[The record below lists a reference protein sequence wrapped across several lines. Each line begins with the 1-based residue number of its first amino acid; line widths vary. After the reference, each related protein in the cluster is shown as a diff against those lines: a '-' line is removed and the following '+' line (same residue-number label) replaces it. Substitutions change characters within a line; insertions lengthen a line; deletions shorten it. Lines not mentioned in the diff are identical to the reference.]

1 MNQDQAERIAN
12 DFRRVL
18 RGFAATVN
26 IVSSRDGFNNYGMT
40 ATAVTSVSMDPPS
53 LLVAVN
59 ERSSMH
65 PVLCTAPRFCINI
78 LGSGQA
84 RHSSVFGAPGP
95 MAERFEFG
103 DWRLSPDDVPYLA
116 DAQANIF
123 CTRVDAH
130 KFGTHSIVVGQVYQ
144 LAVGESYA
152 PLVYL
157 DGRYVSIEQAPPAS

>member
-1 MNQDQAERIAN
+1 MNVAD

-26 IVSSRDGFNNYGMT
+26 IVSTKQGYDNYGMT

-53 LLVAVN
+53 LLVAIN

-65 PVLCTAPRFCINI
+65 NIVCTVDYFCVNV

-84 RHSSVFGAPGP
+84 KYSTLFGKPGP
-95 MAERFEFG
+95 MQDRFEHG
-103 DWRLSPDDVPYLA
+103 DWRLSPHDVPYLA
-116 DAQANIF
+116 DAQANVF
-123 CTRVDAH
+123 CKRVDSH
-130 KFGTHSIVVGQVYQ
+130 KFGTHSIIIGEVVQVAIGQH
-144 LAVGESYA
+144 YA

-157 DGRYVSIEQAPPAS
+157 DGRYVSVENASPC